1 MTRPFIPYFNPS
13 RPVFIKQDGL
23 QAAGKIWK
31 QGERFQW
38 EFFGVPHDRI
48 QQMFYSDQLYH
59 NEEFEEE
66 AVKKIAIGDGL
77 DELTIEQLHILVDN
91 INFKVK
97 QKTKTSKEFM
107 LKKCPKL
114 PKDRDGQIGKI
125 RRWRSTYGDMEQ

>member
-13 RPVFIKQDGL
+13 RPVFVKQNGL

-59 NEEFEEE
+59 NEEFEEDV
-66 AVKKIAIGDGL
+66 VKKIAVGDGL
-77 DELTIEQLHILVDN
+77 DDLTIEQLHIIVNN
-91 INFKVK
+91 INGKVK
-97 QKTKTSKEFM
+97 DKVKTNKEFL
-107 LKKCPKL
+107 LKKCPTL
-114 PKDRDGQIGKI
+114 PKDRDGQIRRI
-125 RRWRSTYGDMEQ
+125 RRWRATYGELEN